1 MEPDFDSV
9 RSKCPTQEALRLMA
23 EAARDE
29 ASAIAMKKAGASW
42 DVEAG
47 AWMRLAEAAY
57 VCETILV
64 RRHLSFIQGVPEREG
79 GAG

>member
-1 MEPDFDSV
+1 MEPEFDSV
-9 RSKCPTQEALRLMA
+9 RSKCPTQEALRLMS

-29 ASAIAMKKAGASW
+29 AGSIYMKKPHAAW

-64 RRHLSFIQGVPEREG
+64 RRHLSFIQGVPKQEG
-79 GAG
+79 GA